1 MERKQVISRLGT
13 GTRVLIVRSYWRRGD
28 PDRYVRMRLQVWRRT
43 WGWRTLETVRIR
55 DAEATEGR
63 ARMWLHD
70 YDEYPAGHFRRFP

>member
-13 GTRVLIVRSYWRRGD
+13 GTRVLIVRPYWRRGN
-28 PDRYVRMRLQVWRRT
+28 PDSYVRMRLQVRRSRWR
-43 WGWRTLETVRIR
+43 WRTLESVRVR
-55 DAEATEGR
+55 DAEVTEAR